1 MLLVPKLGRNLSDM
15 KYSDIQKKTDAEL
28 VTLITTER
36 ETLRAERFK
45 DKFSKKASAI
55 RTARVSVAQALTEIT
70 ARRNKVRN

>member
-1 MLLVPKLGRNLSDM
+1 MLLVLKLERNLIDM

-45 DKFSKKASAI
+45 DKFSKKASSI
-55 RTARVSVAQALTEIT
+55 RTARTTIAQALTEVT
-70 ARRNKVRN
+70 TRRNQTVK